1 MRGAHGSTQ
10 GGAEKT
16 LRSNVMGGMMDAA
29 PSPQGAASTQW
40 YSSAGNVGF
49 GGPQQTA
56 YNGSYGYG
64 GQQGTLGAS
73 PGYDEDDYANEPPLL
88 EELGINF
95 DQIFRKTKLILHPL
109 EGRFQSDMMDHSDM
123 AGPIVFCCVMGL
135 LLMLSGKLAMG
146 SIYGLSITGA
156 LGLWSLLALMT
167 DLTVDF
173 WRVTSVLGYGLLPIL
188 PLSALGVVLDLR
200 GVFGGLLAVVGVGW
214 STFAVTRIFAQ
225 WLRMEKAQLLI
236 GYPVGLLYAAFVL
249 ICIF

>member
-200 GVFGGLLAVVGVGW
+200 GVLGGLLAVVGVGW